1 MDCNTK
7 FELIVT
13 EKEAAVI
20 HDFYE
25 ATKKLSISA

>member
-7 FELIVT
+7 FELVIT

-20 HDFYE
+20 HDLYE
-25 ATKKLSISA
+25 RMSVST